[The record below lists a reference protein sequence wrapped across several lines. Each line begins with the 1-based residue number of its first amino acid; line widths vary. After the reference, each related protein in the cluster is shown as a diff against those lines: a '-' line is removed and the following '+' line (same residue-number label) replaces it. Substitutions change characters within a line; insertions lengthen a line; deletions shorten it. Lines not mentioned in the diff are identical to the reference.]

1 MGKKSFFS
9 RISTQ
14 LVTSFVIII
23 ALIIAISVM
32 AISNLSKI
40 NKADNNIYERNLIG
54 ISSLSD
60 IRANLLQIEIDLDS
74 MLNGASDTEKEQL
87 IANINALK
95 EENNKR
101 LDDYELGI
109 GDDTE
114 DRNLFDALKK
124 ELYEYGRI
132 RDEIIIPLIQAN
144 KLKKAQENSNLST
157 NKLVERNNEWA
168 KEASEENTNIFLK
181 SSRSVIIL
189 SAISIVLAIVCTI
202 VMVRKI
208 VNSLKKILDLANR
221 MSNYDLG
228 TDINV
233 EEKTEFADIAIALNS
248 AQENIKHLIKNVSES
263 VDEITA
269 SSEELSATV
278 EEMSAQFAEID
289 NAAATINSAILD
301 TSASTE
307 EISAISAEVNSSVT
321 ALSGKATD
329 GSYNSEKIMNRAE
342 EIKSNTE
349 AVISNTISM
358 YQSVEKEILDSIEK
372 GKVINEIGVMAET
385 IESIAAQ
392 TNLLA
397 LNAAI
402 EAAKAGENGK
412 GFAVVAEEVRNL
424 AEASRDAVQNIK
436 SLVSD
441 IEDSFKGIDTSSH
454 KLLDFM
460 NNDILKEFD
469 NFIEVGKQYEKD
481 GAFVSSMS
489 SEIAAMSEELAASIS
504 QVKEAIDGVAEMAQ
518 SSSENSESVKE
529 NISEANTAI
538 SNIADAAQ
546 SQAEL
551 SQELTEIISKFNI

>member
-144 KLKKAQENSNLST
+144 KIKEAEASMNELKKAQENSNLST

-424 AEASRDAVQNIK
+424 AEASRDAVQIIK

-441 IEDSFKGIDTSSH
+441 IEDSF
-454 KLLDFM
+454 
-460 NNDILKEFD
+460 
-469 NFIEVGKQYEKD
+469 
-481 GAFVSSMS
+481 
-489 SEIAAMSEELAASIS
+489 
-504 QVKEAIDGVAEMAQ
+504 
-518 SSSENSESVKE
+518 
-529 NISEANTAI
+529 
-538 SNIADAAQ
+538 
-546 SQAEL
+546 
-551 SQELTEIISKFNI
+551 